1 VRPKPVR
8 TKVLSSLWTGYSKAL
23 AVYGHVATQ
32 HESEAIDIP
41 SHRPYY
47 NWIDDQRTIPNT
59 YNRYRSS
66 QQSSLCIS
74 PVCDNHCKHMCDV
87 CGLVY
92 ILRTKTVRIRYTKY
106 STIVPTGSRPYTTT
120 VQSTSTT
127 ARSVTRSSCRSSCRS
142 SVARAGTGPA
152 TYTDVDTTT

>member
-1 VRPKPVR
+1 
-8 TKVLSSLWTGYSKAL
+8 
-23 AVYGHVATQ
+23 VYRHVATQ

-47 NWIDDQRTIPNT
+47 NWQGSTRSDRIKIKE
-59 YNRYRSS
+59 RYLSS

-92 ILRTKTVRIRYTKY
+92 IPRTKTVRIRYTKY